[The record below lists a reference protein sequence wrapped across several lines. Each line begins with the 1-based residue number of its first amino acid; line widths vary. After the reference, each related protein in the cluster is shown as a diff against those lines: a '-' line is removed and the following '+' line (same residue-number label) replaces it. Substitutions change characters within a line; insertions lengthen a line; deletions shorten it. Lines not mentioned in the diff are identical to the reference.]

1 MSCKVRNYRTP
12 NWANFYNMKCMQG
25 TSVALSYILCK
36 NCQIFGPMF
45 SWLSTGFYGGLE
57 WTSIFFFF
65 FLRNLFF
72 SFAISCFH
80 PWLFFYPP
88 LLFSPRMLRLR
99 GLTYT
104 VTEQAAYHPAIR
116 GVKTILMNNWFGIA
130 KPAVTENHQHTKPPI
145 ISYKRGKSLKDT
157 LVGAKI

>member
-1 MSCKVRNYRTP
+1 MLPSRT
-12 NWANFYNMKCMQG
+12 FFVKIVKF
-25 TSVALSYILCK
+25 SVPCFHDFPLVFTVAW
-36 NCQIFGPMF
+36 NGHR
-45 SWLSTGFYGGLE
+45 
-57 WTSIFFFF
+57 IFFFF
-65 FLRNLFF
+65 SATYFF
-72 SFAISCFH
+72 IRDFVFSSVT
-80 PWLFFYPP
+80 FFYPP
-88 LLFSPRMLRLR
+88 LLFSPRVLRLR